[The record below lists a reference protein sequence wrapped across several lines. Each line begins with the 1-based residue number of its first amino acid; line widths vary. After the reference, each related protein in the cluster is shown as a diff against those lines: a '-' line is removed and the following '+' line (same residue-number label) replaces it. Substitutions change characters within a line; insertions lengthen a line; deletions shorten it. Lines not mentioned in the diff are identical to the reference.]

1 MVEEAALLVVEDD
14 PDALLLLKRA
24 FRKVGLEAPLHVVTD
39 GEAAVAY
46 LAGEGP
52 FGDRQ
57 AYPLPCIILLNLKL
71 PKRSGLEVLEWMCAQ
86 PHLRR
91 IPVIV
96 VTTSDEARDRQRAA
110 ELGAKHYD
118 IKPIDSGSLLR
129 LAKKVQKYTRRVN
142 DRLRERKG
150 DGNGHDDGNGRKP

>member
-1 MVEEAALLVVEDD
+1 MVEEAALVVVEDD
-14 PDALLLLKRA
+14 PDAVLLLKRA

-39 GEAAVAY
+39 GEAAMAY

-71 PKRSGLEVLEWMCAQ
+71 PKRSGLEVLEWMRARPQ
-86 PHLRR
+86 LGG

-96 VTTSDEARDRQRAA
+96 VTTSDEPRERRRAA

-129 LAKKVQKYTRRVN
+129 LARKVQKYTQRVS

-150 DGNGHDDGNGRKP
+150 DGNGHGNGNGHEP